1 MVRLG
6 IDVGSTTVKLVLLD
20 DDNNIV
26 YSKYERHMS
35 NVFEKAGELIKEL
48 RDLEGNLSVRPV
60 ITGSGGLS
68 LADLFGI
75 RFEQEVIAC
84 SKAVEE
90 LITGHGWGHLWY
102 LYLLIGLYVML
113 PFYRIIAELLGS
125 RK

>member
-20 DDNNIV
+20 DDNKIV

-35 NVFEKAGELIKEL
+35 NVFEKAGELIREL
-48 RDLEGNLSVRPV
+48 RELKGNISVRPV

-84 SKAVEE
+84 TEDERNLRRRHRS
-90 LITGHGWGHLWY
+90 
-102 LYLLIGLYVML
+102 
-113 PFYRIIAELLGS
+113 FYRSDGRAS
-125 RK
+125 QYRCFRSQ